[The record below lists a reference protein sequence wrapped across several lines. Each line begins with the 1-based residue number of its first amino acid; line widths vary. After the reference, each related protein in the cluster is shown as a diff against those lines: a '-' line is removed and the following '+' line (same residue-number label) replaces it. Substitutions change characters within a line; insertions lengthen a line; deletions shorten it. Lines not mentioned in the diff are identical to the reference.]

1 MAGRSTEPRITR
13 RRLIG
18 TGAGAAAGL
27 ALGGVPGALAKR
39 RSGHRHPDRHLQR
52 ANVVVV
58 GAGFAG
64 LTAARNVVHADR
76 SVIVLEARKRVGGRA
91 FNHKLSNGVIS
102 EGGATFAGPTQNRI
116 LRLAKRMGVETFP
129 TFDEG
134 DNVYISVD
142 GSRLTYSD
150 TGITGTAPPDPQVLP
165 DLATIIIGPNGVDE
179 LSKSVPVDAPW
190 KAPRA
195 AEWDRQSFQQYVD
208 SQPLVNPREFK
219 PVVSAATR
227 PIFGAEPDELSLL
240 FVLFYVAAS
249 GNEKNPGTF
258 ERNFN
263 TRDGAQMWRFRGGSQ
278 LIAERQAK
286 RLGHRLMLGSP
297 VRRIEQVRG
306 GVRVISDRVEVAA
319 KRVIVAVPPEVA
331 GFIRYDPKLPQ
342 ARAKLNRR
350 LHQGALIKATAV
362 YREPFWRDAGLNG
375 SALAPG
381 GPVEFTYDDSPPSG
395 RPGIVFGFIGGDN
408 ARAHRM
414 LGKAAR
420 RRAVLENFVQ
430 FFGSEASSPTDYF
443 ETDWSTS
450 QWTRGC
456 PVGIAAP
463 GVYTAYGPALRKPV
477 GRIHW
482 AGTETS
488 TFWNGYMD
496 GAVRSGERAA
506 DEVLNRL

>member
-1 MAGRSTEPRITR
+1 MPDRTTERTLTR

-27 ALGGVPGALAKR
+27 ALGGVPGALAKH
-39 RSGHRHPDRHLQR
+39 RSGHRHPDRHLLR

-58 GAGFAG
+58 GAGLAG
-64 LTAARNVVHADR
+64 LTAARNVVHAKR
-76 SVIVLEARKRVGGRA
+76 SVIVLEARNRVGGRVL
-91 FNHKLSNGVIS
+91 NHELGHGVIS
-102 EGGATFAGPTQNRI
+102 EGGGTFAGPTQNRI
-116 LRLAKRMGVETFP
+116 LALAQRMGVNTFP
-129 TFDEG
+129 TFDQG
-134 DNVYISVD
+134 DNVFIGV
-142 GSRLTYSD
+142 GGNRITYSD
-150 TGITGTAPPDPQVLP
+150 TGITGTAPPDPLLLP
-165 DLATIIIGPNGVDE
+165 DLATIIIGPNGLDE

-195 AEWDRQSFQQYVD
+195 AEWDRQTLQDYID
-208 SQPLVNPREFK
+208 SQPLVNPHAFK
-219 PVVSAATR
+219 PLVPATTR
-227 PIFGAEPDELSLL
+227 PIFGAEPDQLSLL
-240 FVLFYVAAS
+240 FVLFYIAAS
-249 GNEKNPGTF
+249 GNENNPGTF
-258 ERNFN
+258 ERNFD
-263 TRDGAQMWRFRGGSQ
+263 TRGGAQMWRFHGGSQ

-286 RLGHRLMLGSP
+286 RLGHRVMLGSP
-297 VRRIEQVRG
+297 VRRIERLKG

-331 GFIRYDPKLPQ
+331 GFIRYDPKLPA

-350 LHQGALIKATAV
+350 LHQGSLIKASAV
-362 YREPFWRDAGLNG
+362 YKEPFWRDAGLNG
-375 SALAPG
+375 SALWTG
-381 GPVEFTYDDSPPSG
+381 GPVSFTFDDSPPSG

-408 ARAHRM
+408 ARAHRK

-420 RRAVLENFVQ
+420 RKAVLENFVQ
-430 FFGSEASSPTDYF
+430 FFGSKAAKPTDYF
-443 ETDWSTS
+443 ETDWSNS

-456 PVGIAAP
+456 PVGIAGP

-506 DEVLNRL
+506 GEVVDDL